1 MTNEYPRLCGGTF
14 FTLLLQAI
22 KQRTKARQR
31 IAGERDGLSET
42 DLLIGLI
49 RVAYP
54 EYKVTNN
61 ASFKTNTSDY
71 KKCKVSTSSYLPF
84 DWPAV
89 IEGFDRKVTSD
100 YQTPLHAMSVFVN
113 NFIEVGTSAGKD
125 MRLVKTLLEL
135 VREDTT
141 LDNDHFYCCER
152 GQPIMKSE
160 LITLSEICLPALL
173 LGIWHFIFVNRRD
186 NTVGAATF
194 NAWHSTP
201 SIKRAKK
208 DFIGFTGAS
217 INHAIKIHDIGEPE
231 KDEQS
236 AANATVQSNVE
247 TKQQPE
253 PKSLLDLL
261 EDAIDQFDIA
271 EFVDS
276 DYTVELLKMDL
287 VIAVD
292 SFVSTMRCHLKS
304 FRRRQDDVFK
314 NVILFVNEINQYSSF
329 LSMKMSCDDGRYNK
343 WRCNTSE
350 DVETAFKYRNKIN
363 LLYGLISGG
372 RTLSVYGYSTPAND
386 DEAERNETNN
396 STAEKI
402 SASITQAVNIQNYLM
417 QQNTLQIENH
427 EISREYYNL
436 FVISDEIKNWRFTMP
451 KDRSLRSNSDI
462 VKKFA
467 DLTSEVID
475 QIKTFPSLFMYEN
488 TEYGGRTS
496 PDQKAYFGFVTD
508 LRVQENGLIKVR
520 FRRDADINQQQIND
534 IAHLL
539 DIHEGSGIMELNH
552 THWTI
557 KNVDL
562 IEELTEAELLPQ
574 EEFSLRRLP

>member
-54 EYKVTNN
+54 EYKVTSNS
-61 ASFKTNTSDY
+61 SFKTNTSDY

-84 DWPAV
+84 DWPAT
-89 IEGFDRKVTSD
+89 IDGFDKKVTSD
-100 YQTPLHAMSVFVN
+100 YQTPLHAMSTFAS

-125 MRLVKTLLEL
+125 MRLVKALLEL
-135 VREDTT
+135 IQYDTS
-141 LDNDHFYCCER
+141 LDHHKFFCCEN

-160 LITLSEICLPALL
+160 LITLSEICLPAFL

-194 NAWHSTP
+194 NAWHNTP

-208 DFIGFTGAS
+208 DFIGLTGAS
-217 INHAIKIHDIGEPE
+217 INHAIKINDIGEPE

-236 AANATVQSNVE
+236 TANVAVQSTVE

-253 PKSLLDLL
+253 PKSLLELL
-261 EDAIDQFDIA
+261 ENAIDEFEIA
-271 EFVDS
+271 EFVDT
-276 DYTVELLKMDL
+276 DCTVDTLRMDL
-287 VIAVD
+287 AYAID
-292 SFVSTMRCHLKS
+292 SFVATMRYHLRS
-304 FRRRQDDVFK
+304 FRRQQDDVFR
-314 NVILFVNEINQYSSF
+314 NVMSFVNEIEQYSAF
-329 LSMKMSCDDGRYNK
+329 LSMKMFCGYGDGQYSK
-343 WRCNTSE
+343 WMWNNTTA
-350 DVETAFKYRNKIN
+350 DVETALKYRININ

-372 RTLSVYGYSTPAND
+372 GTLSVYGYSAPENV
-386 DEAERNETNN
+386 DEAESSEPKVH
-396 STAEKI
+396 AEK
-402 SASITQAVNIQNYLM
+402 STTTNARSQDNIQS
-417 QQNTLQIENH
+417 EDGK
-427 EISREYYNL
+427 ISREYYNL
-436 FVISDEIKNWRFTMP
+436 FVISDEIKNWRFTIP
-451 KDRSLRSNSDI
+451 KDRALRNNSDI

-467 DLTSEVID
+467 ELTPETIS

-488 TEYGGRTS
+488 TEFGGRTS

-508 LRVQENGLIKVR
+508 LRVQENGIIKVR

-539 DIHEGSGIMELNH
+539 DIHESSGIMELNH

-557 KNVDL
+557 KHVDL
-562 IEELTEAELLPQ
+562 IEELTEAELL
-574 EEFSLRRLP
+574 S